1 MTRPLKVHPSI
12 KSADLFPKMRSMKEQ
27 VRAPLLPIL
36 GALYGRFLRSK
47 AGRPVWSFNL
57 EALEDLID
65 MSSYILYQT
74 QVFVALETRNV
85 LVTVR
90 SGRGHTGHTDL
101 VGQAL
106 REETLLTS
114 LSVPNFLPMW
124 GRFSLDRIKS
134 GSNRFAALSIPEKWG
149 GGKQYY

>member
-57 EALEDLID
+57 ETLEDLID

-74 QVFVALETRNV
+74 QVFAALEIECLGDRAFGTRAHC
-85 LVTVR
+85 R
-90 SGRGHTGHTDL
+90 RWTG
-101 VGQAL
+101 
-106 REETLLTS
+106 
-114 LSVPNFLPMW
+114 PW
-124 GRFSLDRIKS
+124 
-134 GSNRFAALSIPEKWG
+134 
-149 GGKQYY
+149 